1 MKTQTIADIV
11 KTILIEK
18 PATRNSDYLLWL
30 EVLREYMSAKG
41 TSALLSMWTVEQFLT
56 YSHSLVPCFQSV
68 SRARR
73 KIQRAYP
80 ELKGT
85 RKVQEAREELEEEYR
100 EFAINGRA

>member
-1 MKTQTIADIV
+1 MKARKIIDIV
-11 KTILIEK
+11 KSILIEK

-30 EVLREYMSAKG
+30 EVLREYMSVKG

-56 YSHSLVPCFQSV
+56 YSHTLVPCFQSV

-85 RKVQEAREELEEEYR
+85 RKVQEARAELEEEYR
-100 EFAINGRA
+100 EFAINGRV